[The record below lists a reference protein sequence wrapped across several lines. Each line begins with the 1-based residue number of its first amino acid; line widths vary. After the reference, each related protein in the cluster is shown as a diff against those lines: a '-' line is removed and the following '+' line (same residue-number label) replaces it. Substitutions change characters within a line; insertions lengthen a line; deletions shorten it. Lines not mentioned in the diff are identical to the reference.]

1 MNCFNILLLLNF
13 CGIIFWSSILISSDS
28 RFTSTKNILCPTSN
42 KSMYTKLIK
51 HSSGM
56 NGWSEHLK
64 SIGKCQT
71 FKLNTSRFSYTG
83 LTLIYICPC
92 MVGRAIQKMPQG
104 HPVSNSDRGSRGIKW
119 LNHLKRQSLMI
130 FVVSLR
136 TIYFMIFFSAS
147 RKW

>member
-1 MNCFNILLLLNF
+1 MALYSGLQFWFPLIAGLPPLRIYYALL
-13 CGIIFWSSILISSDS
+13 
-28 RFTSTKNILCPTSN
+28 TSN